1 MIGEARRGARQG
13 MRYHRPVRTV
23 AMDAAH
29 DATQAREAAA
39 GTRSGRLPSA
49 LLRPIGAILVVA
61 FVATLA
67 PFASAQVAPAVPA
80 GAAPPAQAAPSAA
93 HATAAIASAPV
104 QLGPRALVSYFNR
117 PIIEFRGL
125 LLGVG
130 PAERADAARL
140 RVEELL
146 GRGGDGKVTVEDVPQ
161 GAVVL
166 IDRQMAFVVVHED
179 AHAVPGATARS
190 LADLAARRIEQVAS
204 ETREARDTKF
214 LLRAAMHAALATF
227 VWMITLLLA
236 WALWRWTARHLMRLA
251 NAYADRVAVGG
262 AAVVSRD
269 ALIASARRV
278 VAVVGVATML
288 LLTWEWLGVVLG
300 LFPYTRPWSE
310 GLTSFLVTSLLGILV
325 AILRALP
332 ELFIAVAIFVIAWFV
347 DRVQRG
353 FFEQVIRGRVVLG
366 LIDRDTATPTRRLVS
381 IAVWLFAI
389 AMAYPYI
396 PGSDTDA
403 FKGLSVLIGLMVTV
417 GASGIV
423 GQAMAGLILMYTRTF
438 RPGEYIRVADREGTV
453 TRMGGFT
460 TFVRT
465 GLGEELA
472 LPNAFVLGNVV
483 TNFSRETRGPGFMLD
498 VPVTIGYDA
507 PWRQVHALLLEAASR
522 TQGVRAE
529 PEPRVYQTALSDF
542 YVEYRLVCQA
552 SAADPQAR
560 AALASSLRAAIQ
572 DAFNA
577 AGVQIMSP
585 HYLGDPAHPKVVPPE
600 RWQGRAGSERKSGSE
615 P

>member
-1 MIGEARRGARQG
+1 MIARVRSAVPGAACATIEAMRTEVLPAADRARHAG
-13 MRYHRPVRTV
+13 
-23 AMDAAH
+23 
-29 DATQAREAAA
+29 DATAGAASVRFP
-39 GTRSGRLPSA
+39 TRAWRA
-49 LLRPIGAILVVA
+49 IGPVLVVA
-61 FVATLA
+61 LGTAFAPLA
-67 PFASAQVAPAVPA
+67 CAQVASTVPA
-80 GAAPPAQAAPSAA
+80 DAAQPVPAAPPVA
-93 HATAAIASAPV
+93 HAAAAVVPAPV
-104 QLGPRALVSYFNR
+104 PLGPRALVSYFNR
-117 PIIEFRGL
+117 PIVEFRGS

-130 PAERADAARL
+130 PSERADAARL
-140 RVEELL
+140 RIEELL
-146 GRGGDGKVTVEDVPQ
+146 GRGGDAKITVEDVPQ

-190 LADLAARRIEQVAS
+190 LADLAARRLEQVAI

-214 LLRAAMHAALATF
+214 LLRASMHAALATF
-227 VWMITLLLA
+227 VWLIALLLA

-251 NAYADRVAVGG
+251 NAYADKVAVGG

-269 ALIASARRV
+269 ALIASARRL
-278 VAVVGVATML
+278 VAIVGAATML

-325 AILRALP
+325 AVVRALP
-332 ELFIAVAIFVIAWFV
+332 ELFIAVAIFAIAWFV

-353 FFEQVIRGRVVLG
+353 FFEQVIRGRVVFG

-381 IAVWLFAI
+381 LAIWLFAI

-396 PGSDTDA
+396 PGSDTEA

-453 TRMGGFT
+453 ARMGAFT

-483 TNFSRETRGPGFMLD
+483 TNFSRETHGPGFMVD
-498 VPVTIGYDA
+498 VAVTIGYDA

-522 TQGVRAE
+522 TGGVAAD
-529 PEPRVYQTALSDF
+529 PKPKVYQTALSDF
-542 YVEYRLVCQA
+542 YVEYKLVCQA

-560 AALASSLRAAIQ
+560 AALVSALHAAIQ

-600 RWQGRAGSERKSGSE
+600 RWEGKAK
-615 P
+615 

>member
-1 MIGEARRGARQG
+1 LIARVGGAERGAACATIEAMRTEALSAANRSRHAGGAVVSAPPARRKTR
-13 MRYHRPVRTV
+13 MRRAIGPRVLV
-23 AMDAAH
+23 ALAAVF
-29 DATQAREAAA
+29 A
-39 GTRSGRLPSA
+39 SS
-49 LLRPIGAILVVA
+49 
-61 FVATLA
+61 
-67 PFASAQVAPAVPA
+67 ASAQVATSAPA
-80 GAAPPAQAAPSAA
+80 GVAPAAPPVAHAAQAAP
-93 HATAAIASAPV
+93 TVP
-104 QLGPRALVSYFNR
+104 LGPRALVSYFNR
-117 PIIEFRGL
+117 PIVEFRGV

-140 RVEELL
+140 RIEELL
-146 GRGGDGKVTVEDVPQ
+146 GRGGDANVTVEDVPQ

-190 LADLAARRIEQVAS
+190 LADLAARRLEQVAV

-227 VWMITLLLA
+227 VWMIALLLA

-251 NAYADRVAVGG
+251 NAYAEKVAVGG

-278 VAVVGVATML
+278 VAVVGIATML

-310 GLTSFLVTSLLGILV
+310 GLNSFLVSSLVGILV
-325 AILRALP
+325 AIARALP

-347 DRVQRG
+347 DRLQRG

-366 LIDRDTATPTRRLVS
+366 LIDRETAAPTRRLAS
-381 IAVWLFAI
+381 IAIWLFAI

-396 PGSDTDA
+396 PGSDTEA

-423 GQAMAGLILMYTRTF
+423 GQVMAGLILIYTRTF
-438 RPGEYIRVADREGTV
+438 RTGEYIRVADREGTV
-453 TRMGGFT
+453 TRMGAFT
-460 TFVRT
+460 TFLRT

-472 LPNAFVLGNVV
+472 LPNTFVLGNVV
-483 TNFSRETRGPGFMLD
+483 TNFSRESRGPGFMLD
-498 VPVTIGYDA
+498 VSVTIGYDA

-522 TQGVRAE
+522 TEGVLAE
-529 PEPRVYQTALSDF
+529 PKPKVYQTALSDF
-542 YVEYRLVCQA
+542 YVEYKLVCQA
-552 SAADPQAR
+552 SPADPQAR
-560 AALASSLRAAIQ
+560 AALASALHAAIQ

-585 HYLGDPAHPKVVPPE
+585 HYLGDPAQPKIVPPE
-600 RWQGRAGSERKSGSE
+600 RWQGKSGSE